1 MPSRPSYEELLA
13 GLKAIEEATHD
24 DSAERPI
31 NHLTWDR
38 RAVFWTKLDEARALI
53 ARAGG

>member
-24 DSAERPI
+24 DSAERP
-31 NHLTWDR
+31 DQSSYM
-38 RAVFWTKLDEARALI
+38 
-53 ARAGG
+53 G